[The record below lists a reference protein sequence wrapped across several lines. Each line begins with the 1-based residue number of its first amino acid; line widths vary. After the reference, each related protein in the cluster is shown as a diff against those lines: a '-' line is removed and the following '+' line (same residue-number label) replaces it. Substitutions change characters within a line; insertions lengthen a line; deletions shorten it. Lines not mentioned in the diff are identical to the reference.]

1 MGEEK
6 EPVVV
11 SEPEKVEPDKDGKL
25 PEVVS
30 WQKYVG
36 IKEAWGKTKEK
47 VATLEEQLKQAVN
60 PEEHTKIV
68 KELDELK
75 QTHQRTSE
83 ELTGLRNKSV
93 SEKRE
98 FLKNKGIKEELL
110 VDATEK
116 ELDIL
121 AKAVGD
127 IKPKPDMGGG
137 GGGGSDGVKS
147 TRERIRSG
155 FDSLHPKG

>member
-1 MGEEK
+1 MGEEN

-11 SEPEKVEPDKDGKL
+11 NEPEVVQPDKEGKL
-25 PEVVS
+25 PEVIS

-60 PEEHTKIV
+60 PEEHGKLK

-75 QTHQRTSE
+75 QTHQKTSE
-83 ELTGLRNKSV
+83 ELTGLKNKSV
-93 SEKRE
+93 LEKKE
-98 FLKNKGIKEELL
+98 FLKSRGIKDEILA
-110 VDATEK
+110 DATEK

-127 IKPKPDMGGG
+127 IKPKPDMSG
-137 GGGGSDGVKS
+137 GGGGSDVPKS
-147 TRERIRSG
+147 TRERIRAG